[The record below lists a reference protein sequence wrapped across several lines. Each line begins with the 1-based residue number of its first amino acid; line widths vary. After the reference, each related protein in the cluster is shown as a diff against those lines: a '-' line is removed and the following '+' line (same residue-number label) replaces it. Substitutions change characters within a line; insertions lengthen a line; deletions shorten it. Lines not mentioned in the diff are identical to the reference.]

1 MDKYKYTNTQ
11 ITYITINLTK
21 KHLIVISL
29 QEAVQFLCEMK
40 IKVNTQIIHTVKKV
54 CKCNIACVFVFLA
67 CRQIYDDVVWETISV
82 YTQDPFEV
90 TSDFAHML
98 NCDSIWTL
106 FLRRISNA
114 VDFNQN
120 WDNYVKGF
128 GNIHENF
135 WLGLENIHQSTSVR
149 GNNVLRVYLESFDDG
164 K

>member
-1 MDKYKYTNTQ
+1 MCLWRVWGCRGVWVVMCMY
-11 ITYITINLTK
+11 
-21 KHLIVISL
+21 
-29 QEAVQFLCEMK
+29 
-40 IKVNTQIIHTVKKV
+40 
-54 CKCNIACVFVFLA
+54 NIACVFVYLA

-98 NCDSIWTL
+98 NCDGIWTL

-120 WDNYVKGF
+120 WDNYIEGF

-135 WLGLENIHQSTSVR
+135 WLGLENIHRSTGVH
-149 GNNVLRVYLESFDDG
+149 GNNVLRGYLESFDDG
-164 K
+164 KWDCNPKS